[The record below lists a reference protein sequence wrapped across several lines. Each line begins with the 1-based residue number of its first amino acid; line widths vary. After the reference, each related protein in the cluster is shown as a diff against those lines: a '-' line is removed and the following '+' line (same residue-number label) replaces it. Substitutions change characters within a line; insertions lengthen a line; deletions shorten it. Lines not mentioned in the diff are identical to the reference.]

1 MDTFTLEQGT
11 QVCRVLGDPTRL
23 RLLLLLEF
31 QELTVAEMTQVTRL
45 AQSRVS
51 THLGKLREAG
61 LVVDRRNGSSVFY
74 SLSDDSIPQASQ
86 FLLEALRKNVEDDQ
100 IERDRERARE
110 IVRARTL
117 RQTWAESVAGRME
130 SHYSPGR
137 TWEATARALIG
148 LLELGDV
155 LDCGSGDG
163 VLAELLGHK
172 ARSVS
177 CVDISAKVVAAGRR
191 RLAHL
196 GNVHFFQ
203 GDMHALAFATASFDQ
218 VFLMHTL
225 TFTRQPQLA
234 LDEAARVLRPGGKAV
249 LATLRRHRHEAT
261 VAAYD
266 HLNLGFE
273 VDVVADMLTAAG
285 LEVELCEVTS
295 REPRP
300 PYFEIV
306 TAHARKVPG

>member
-1 MDTFTLEQGT
+1 MDTLTLEQGT
-11 QVCRVLGDPTRL
+11 QLCRVLADPTRL

-31 QELTVAEMTQVTRL
+31 QELTVAEMTQVTQL

-51 THLGKLREAG
+51 THLGRLREAG
-61 LVVDRRNGSSVFY
+61 LVVDRRNGASVYY
-74 SLSDDSIPQASQ
+74 SIDTEAIPEASH
-86 FLLEALRKNVEDDQ
+86 FLWEALRKNVEDAQ
-100 IERDRERARE
+100 VERDRERARE
-110 IVRARTL
+110 IVRARKL

-163 VLAELLGHK
+163 VLAELLSHK

-177 CVDISAKVVAAGRR
+177 CVDISAKVVSAGRE
-191 RLAHL
+191 RLGHMA
-196 GNVHFFQ
+196 NVHFYQ
-203 GDMHALAFATASFDQ
+203 GDMHNLPFAPQTFDQ
-218 VFLMHTL
+218 IFLMHTL
-225 TFTRQPQLA
+225 TFTQNPQRVLA
-234 LDEAARVLRPGGKAV
+234 ESARVLKPEGQV
-249 LATLRRHRHEAT
+249 VITTLRQHAHEAT

-273 VDVVADMLTAAG
+273 ADDVVNLLIDAG
-285 LEVELCEVTS
+285 LEAETCEVTS

-300 PYFEIV
+300 PYFEVI
-306 TAHARKVPG
+306 TAQARKVTG

>member
-1 MDTFTLEQGT
+1 MDTLTLDQGT
-11 QVCRVLGDPTRL
+11 QLCRVLADPTRL
-23 RLLLLLEF
+23 RLLMLLEF
-31 QELTVAEMTQVTRL
+31 QELTVAEMTQVTQL

-61 LVVDRRNGSSVFY
+61 LVVDRRNGSSVHY
-74 SLSDDSIPQASQ
+74 SIDTHSIPEAAQ
-86 FLLEALRKNVEDDQ
+86 FLWSALRKNVEDTQ
-100 IERDRERARE
+100 VERDRERARE
-110 IVRARTL
+110 IVRARQL

-163 VLAELLGHK
+163 VLAELLSHR
-172 ARSVS
+172 ARSVTCLDVS
-177 CVDISAKVVAAGRR
+177 ETVVDAGRQ
-191 RLAHL
+191 RLSHL
-196 GNVHFFQ
+196 GNVSFHQ
-203 GDMHALAFATASFDQ
+203 GDMHALPFGEDAFDQ

-225 TFTRQPQLA
+225 TFTREPLRVLQ
-234 LDEAARVLRPGGKAV
+234 EAARVLRHGGRV
-249 LATLRRHRHEAT
+249 VATTLKRHGHEAT

-266 HLNLGFE
+266 HANLGFE
-273 VDVVADMLTAAG
+273 ASDLQHLLEEAG
-285 LEVELCEVTS
+285 LTVEFCEVTS

-300 PYFEIV
+300 PYFEVV
-306 TAHARKVPG
+306 TAQARRPAS

>member
-1 MDTFTLEQGT
+1 MDALTLEQGT
-11 QVCRVLGDPTRL
+11 QLCRVLADPTRL
-23 RLLLLLEF
+23 RLLMLLEF
-31 QELTVAEMTQVTRL
+31 QELTVAEMTQVTQL

-51 THLGKLREAG
+51 THLGRLREAG
-61 LVVDRRNGSSVFY
+61 LVVDRRNGTSVHY
-74 SLSDDSIPQASQ
+74 SIDTDSIPEAAQ
-86 FLLEALRKNVEDDQ
+86 FLWGALRKNVEDAQ
-100 IERDRERARE
+100 VERDRERARE
-110 IVRARTL
+110 IVRARQL

-148 LLELGDV
+148 LLALGDV

-163 VLAELLGHK
+163 VLAELLSHQ

-177 CVDISAKVVAAGRR
+177 CLDVSATVVRAGRQ
-191 RLAHL
+191 RLSRL
-196 GNVHFFQ
+196 GNVRFFQ
-203 GDMHALAFATASFDQ
+203 GDMHTLPFAGARFDQ

-225 TFTRQPQLA
+225 TFTRRPQA
-234 LDEAARVLRPGGKAV
+234 VINESARVLKPGGRIV
-249 LATLRRHRHEAT
+249 VTTLRRHPHEAT

-273 VDVVADMLTAAG
+273 ATQVDSMLGEAG
-285 LEVELCEVTS
+285 LQVEQSEVTS

-300 PYFEIV
+300 PYFEVI
-306 TAHARKVPG
+306 TAQARQPEA